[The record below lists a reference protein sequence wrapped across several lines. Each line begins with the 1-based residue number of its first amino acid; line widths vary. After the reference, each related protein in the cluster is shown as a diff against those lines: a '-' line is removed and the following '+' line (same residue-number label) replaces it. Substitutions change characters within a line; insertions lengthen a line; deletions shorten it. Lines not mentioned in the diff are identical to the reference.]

1 MAAGESKED
10 AVGRLDALRTINR
23 DAALKDEILS
33 RIAED
38 AAIGERLTDRAS
50 IGPTGAAP
58 ETILESRILAP
69 GMISVDDARSVL
81 EDPPDRPVD
90 FGLEA
95 IILVLGRPVLLVRD
109 DDYDLATLETD
120 TWRAR
125 LEEARSGLKSG
136 ILSVGR
142 VDLDNNPRFDWVGT
156 AWVVT
161 DDIVVTNRHVAAEFA
176 RREGDRFVFQTSFL
190 GQMGAR
196 IDFKEELDGPAS
208 AEFRIAEVLHI
219 EDPGG
224 PDMAFLRID
233 WGSGGKRA
241 PIRLAANTETGRGV
255 AVIGYPAKDSR
266 TRIPDEMDRI
276 FGSVYN
282 VKRLAPGDVTAVR
295 EQEQL
300 INHDC
305 TTLGGN
311 SGSAVLDLET
321 GEAVALHFAGRERDR
336 NFAVPAPT
344 IRARLDQLLGS
355 DTTGRTTVTS
365 PTSDV
370 EKPLTL
376 ADLEGRTGYE
386 PGFLGLAVDHPTPQP
401 ELANAVAP
409 VTGRADGLLDYTHY
423 SVRMHRLRRLA
434 MYTAVNIDGASARN
448 VRRERDKWNMDPR
461 LDSEF
466 QVGNELYERNKLD
479 RGHLVRRLDP
489 AWGDTFESAAAA
501 ARDTFFYTNCAPQH
515 ERHNQDLWLGIEDHI
530 LGNAD
535 VRDLRVS
542 VFSGPIFRDSDRRY
556 RDFLIP
562 EDYWKVVAMVND
574 ETDRLSVTA
583 YVVSQRDFMEDLEFV
598 FGPFMT
604 YQVPVATVEEQTHL
618 DFGRLK
624 DFDPLAQTEGSPVRL
639 LRTLDDIVL

>member
-1 MAAGESKED
+1 
-10 AVGRLDALRTINR
+10 VGRLDALRNINR
-23 DAALKDEILS
+23 DTALKEEILT

-38 AAIGERLTDRAS
+38 AAIGERLAERAP
-50 IGPTGAAP
+50 IGPAAVAP
-58 ETILESRILAP
+58 DGTLEESRVVP
-69 GMISVDDARSVL
+69 GSVSVDAARSVI
-81 EDPPDRPVD
+81 EDPPDRPFD

-95 IILVLGRPVLLVRD
+95 IILVMGRPVLLVKD
-109 DDYDLATLETD
+109 DDYDLTTLETD
-120 TWRAR
+120 TWRSR
-125 LEEARSGLKSG
+125 LELARPGLKSG
-136 ILSVGR
+136 ILSIGR

-156 AWVVT
+156 GWVVA
-161 DDIVVTNRHVAAEFA
+161 DDVVVTNRHVAAEFA
-176 RREGDRFVFQTSFL
+176 RRKGDGFVFQTSFL

-208 AEFRIAEVLHI
+208 AEFRVAEVLHI
-219 EDPGG
+219 EDQSG
-224 PDMAFLRID
+224 PDMAFLRVD
-233 WGSGGKRA
+233 WGSAEKRT
-241 PIRLAANTETGRGV
+241 PIRLATSTQTGRGV

-282 VKRLAPGDVTAVR
+282 VKRLAPGDVTAVK

-311 SGSAVLDLET
+311 SGSSVLDLET

-344 IRARLDQLLGS
+344 VRARLEQLLAS
-355 DTTGRTTVTS
+355 DTTGRTVVTTPS
-365 PTSDV
+365 PDA

-376 ADLEGRTGYE
+376 ADLQGRTGYE
-386 PGFLGLAVDHPTPQP
+386 GGFLGQPVNHPGLQP
-401 ELANAVAP
+401 ELANSLAP
-409 VTGRADGLLDYTHY
+409 VTGRDDGILDYTHY
-423 SVRMHRLRRLA
+423 SVRMHRFRRLA

-448 VRRERDKWNMDPR
+448 VRRQRDKWNMDPR
-461 LDSEF
+461 LDPQY

-489 AWGDTFESAAAA
+489 AWGDTFESAEAAA
-501 ARDTFFYTNCAPQH
+501 LDTFFYTNCAPQH
-515 ERHNQDLWLGIEDHI
+515 ERHNQGLWLGIEDHI

-556 RDFLIP
+556 REFLIP

-574 ETDRLSVTA
+574 ETGRLSVTA
-583 YVVSQRDFMEDLEFV
+583 YVVSQRDFMDDLEFA

-604 YQVPVATVEEQTHL
+604 YQVPVATIEEQTRL
-618 DFGRLK
+618 DFGSLK
-624 DFDPLAQTEGSPVRL
+624 EFDPLARTEGLPIRRL
-639 LRTLDDIVL
+639 ETLADIVL

>member
-1 MAAGESKED
+1 MAAGTRED
-10 AVGRLDALRTINR
+10 AVGRLDALRNINR
-23 DAALKDEILS
+23 DTALKEEILT
-33 RIAED
+33 RIADD
-38 AAIGERLTDRAS
+38 AAIGERLAERAP
-50 IGPTGAAP
+50 IGPAGVAP
-58 ETILESRILAP
+58 GGTLQESRIVP
-69 GMISVDDARSVL
+69 DSISVDAARSVI
-81 EDPPDRPVD
+81 EDPPERPFD

-95 IILVLGRPVLLVRD
+95 IILVMGRPVLLVKD
-109 DDYDLATLETD
+109 DDYDLTILETD
-120 TWRAR
+120 TWRSR
-125 LEEARSGLKSG
+125 LELARPGLRSG

-156 AWVVT
+156 AWVVA
-161 DDIVVTNRHVAAEFA
+161 DDVVVTNRHVASEFA
-176 RREGDRFVFQTSFL
+176 RREGDGFVFQTSFL

-208 AEFRIAEVLHI
+208 AEFRVAEVLHI
-219 EDPGG
+219 QDQGG
-224 PDMAFLRID
+224 PDMAFLRVD
-233 WGSGGKRA
+233 WGNGGKRA
-241 PIRLAANTETGRGV
+241 PIRLASSTQLGRGV

-282 VKRLAPGDVTAVR
+282 VKRLAPGDVTAVK

-336 NFAVPAPT
+336 NFAVPSLT
-344 IRARLDQLLGS
+344 VKARLEQLLGS
-355 DTTGRTTVTS
+355 DPTGRTVVTTPS
-365 PTSDV
+365 SDA

-376 ADLEGRTGYE
+376 ADLQGRIGYQTD
-386 PGFLGLAVDHPTPQP
+386 FLGHTVTHPGLRP
-401 ELANAVAP
+401 ELANALAP
-409 VTGRADGLLDYTHY
+409 VTGRDDGILDYTHY
-423 SVRMHRLRRLA
+423 SVRMHRFRRLA

-448 VRRERDKWNMDPR
+448 VRRQRDKWNMDPR
-461 LDSEF
+461 LDPQF

-489 AWGDTFESAAAA
+489 AWGDTFESAEAAA
-501 ARDTFFYTNCAPQH
+501 LDTFFYTNCAPQH
-515 ERHNQDLWLGIEDHI
+515 ARHNQDLWLGIEDHI

-542 VFSGPIFRDSDRRY
+542 VFSGPIFRESDRRY
-556 RDFLIP
+556 REFLIP

-574 ETDRLSVTA
+574 ETGQLSATA
-583 YVVSQRDFMEDLEFV
+583 YVVSQRDFMDDLEFV

-604 YQVPVATVEEQTHL
+604 YQVPVATVEEQTRL
-618 DFGRLK
+618 DFGSLK
-624 DFDPLAQTEGSPVRL
+624 DFDPLARTEGSPIRQL
-639 LRTLDDIVL
+639 ETLADIVL

>member
-1 MAAGESKED
+1 
-10 AVGRLDALRTINR
+10 VGRLDALRNINR
-23 DAALKDEILS
+23 DAELKEEILT
-33 RIAED
+33 RIAAD
-38 AAIGERLTDRAS
+38 TDIGERLAERA
-50 IGPTGAAP
+50 PTGPARAAP
-58 ETILESRILAP
+58 DKMLESRAVP
-69 GMISVDDARSVL
+69 GRVSADAARSVI
-81 EDPPDRPVD
+81 EDPPERPSD

-95 IILVLGRPVLLVRD
+95 IILVLGRPVLLVKD

-125 LEEARSGLKSG
+125 LDQARAGLKSG

-156 AWVVT
+156 GWVVA
-161 DDIVVTNRHVAAEFA
+161 DDVVVTNRHVASEFA
-176 RREGDRFVFQTSFL
+176 RREGDGFVFQTSFM
-190 GQMGAR
+190 GPMGAR

-219 EDPGG
+219 EDPSG
-224 PDMAFLRID
+224 PDMAFLRVD
-233 WGSGGKRA
+233 WASGGKRA
-241 PIRLAANTETGRGV
+241 PIRLASSAQTGRGV

-282 VKRLAPGDVTAVR
+282 VKRLAPGDVTAVK

-300 INHDC
+300 VNHDC

-344 IRARLDQLLGS
+344 VRARLAQLLGS
-355 DTTGRTTVTS
+355 DTTGRIVGTS
-365 PTSDV
+365 PASDV

-386 PGFLGLAVDHPTPQP
+386 PGFLGQNVDHPSLKP
-401 ELANAVAP
+401 ELANVLAP
-409 VTGRADGLLDYTHY
+409 VTGRDDGILDYTHY
-423 SVRMHRLRRLA
+423 SVRMHRFRRLA

-448 VRRERDKWNMDPR
+448 VRRERDKWNLDPR
-461 LDSEF
+461 LDTQF

-501 ARDTFFYTNCAPQH
+501 AQDTFFYTNCAPQH

-556 RDFLIP
+556 REFLIP

-583 YVVSQRDFMEDLEFV
+583 YVVSQRDFMDDLEFA

-604 YQVPVATVEEQTHL
+604 YQVPVATIEEQTRL
-618 DFGRLK
+618 NFGGLK
-624 DFDPLAQTEGSPVRL
+624 DFDPLAQTEGSPIRP
-639 LRTLDDIVL
+639 LRSLDDIVL

>member
-1 MAAGESKED
+1 M
-10 AVGRLDALRTINR
+10 GRLDALRNINR
-23 DAALKDEILS
+23 DAALKEEILS
-33 RIAED
+33 KISDD
-38 AAIGERLTDRAS
+38 AAIGERLAERA
-50 IGPTGAAP
+50 PTEPAGVAP
-58 ETILESRILAP
+58 PDDFHESRVVP
-69 GMISVDDARSVL
+69 GSISVDAARSVI
-81 EDPPDRPVD
+81 EDPPDRPFD

-95 IILVLGRPVLLVRD
+95 IILVMGRPVLLVKD
-109 DDYDLATLETD
+109 DDFDLETLETD
-120 TWRAR
+120 TWKTR
-125 LEEARSGLKSG
+125 LEKARQGLKSG

-156 AWVVT
+156 AWVVA

-176 RREGDRFVFQTSFL
+176 QREGDGFVFQTSFL

-196 IDFKEELDGPAS
+196 IDFKEELDGPAP
-208 AEFRIAEVLHI
+208 AEFQIAEVLHI
-219 EDPGG
+219 EDAPG
-224 PDMAFLRID
+224 PDMAFLRVD
-233 WGSGGKRA
+233 WGIGEKRA
-241 PIRLAANTETGRGV
+241 PIRLAPSTETGRGV

-282 VKRLAPGDVTAVR
+282 VKRLAPGDVTAVAT
-295 EQEQL
+295 QEAL

-321 GEAVALHFAGRERDR
+321 GNAVALHFAGRERDR
-336 NFAVPAPT
+336 NFAVPAPAV
-344 IRARLDQLLGS
+344 RARLDLLLGS
-355 DTTGRTTVTS
+355 GTTGRIAPIT
-365 PTSDV
+365 PTPEM

-376 ADLEGRTGYE
+376 ADLEGRTGYQ
-386 PGFLGLAVDHPTPQP
+386 PAFLGPTVDHPTLLPQ
-401 ELANAVAP
+401 LASALAP
-409 VTGRADGLLDYTHY
+409 ITGRDDGILDYTHY
-423 SVRMHRLRRLA
+423 SVRMHRFRRLA

-461 LDSEF
+461 LDPQF

-489 AWGDTFESAAAA
+489 AWGETFADAEAAAL
-501 ARDTFFYTNCAPQH
+501 DTFFYTNCAPQH
-515 ERHNQDLWLGIEDHI
+515 ARHNQDLWLGIEDHI

-556 RDFLIP
+556 REFLIP

-574 ETDRLSVTA
+574 ETGRLSATA
-583 YVVSQRDFMEDLEFV
+583 YVVSQRDFMDDLEFA

-604 YQVPVATVEEQTHL
+604 YQVPVATVEEQTQL
-618 DFGRLK
+618 DFGSLK
-624 DFDPLAQTEGSPVRL
+624 DFDPLAQTEGSPIRQL
-639 LRTLDDIVL
+639 QTLADIVL

>member
-1 MAAGESKED
+1 M
-10 AVGRLDALRTINR
+10 GRLDALRNINR
-23 DAALKDEILS
+23 DTALKEEILT
-33 RIAED
+33 RISED
-38 AAIGERLTDRAS
+38 AAIGERLADRAAMS
-50 IGPTGAAP
+50 PAGTAPAGP
-58 ETILESRILAP
+58 LESRVLSP
-69 GMISVDDARSVL
+69 GMISLDAARSVL
-81 EDPPDRPVD
+81 EDPPERPLD

-95 IILVLGRPVLLVRD
+95 IILVMGRPVLLVRD

-120 TWRAR
+120 TWRTR
-125 LEEARSGLKSG
+125 LEQARPGLKSG

-156 AWVVT
+156 GWVVA
-161 DDIVVTNRHVAAEFA
+161 DDVIVTNRHVAAEFA
-176 RREGDRFVFQTSFL
+176 RREGDGFVFQTSFL

-196 IDFKEELDGPAS
+196 IDFKEELDGPTS

-224 PDMAFLRID
+224 PDLAFLRVD
-233 WGSGGKRA
+233 WGSGDKRA
-241 PIRLAANTETGRGV
+241 PIRLSSSTQTGRGV

-282 VKRLAPGDVTAVR
+282 VKRLAPGDVTSVS

-321 GEAVALHFAGRERDR
+321 AEAVALHFAGRERDR

-344 IRARLDQLLGS
+344 VRARLDQLLGS
-355 DTTGRTTVTS
+355 DTVGRTVVT
-365 PTSDV
+365 PRSDV

-376 ADLEGRTGYE
+376 ADMDGRTGFE
-386 PGFLGLAVDHPTPQP
+386 PGFLGQIVDHPALRP
-401 ELANAVAP
+401 ELANALAP
-409 VTGRADGLLDYTHY
+409 VTGRDDGILDYTHY
-423 SVRMHRLRRLA
+423 SVRMHRFRRLA
-434 MYTAVNIDGASARN
+434 MYTAVNIDGALARN
-448 VRRERDKWNMDPR
+448 VRRERDKWNLDPR
-461 LDSEF
+461 LDQQF

-501 ARDTFFYTNCAPQH
+501 AQDTFFYTNCAPQH

-556 RDFLIP
+556 REFLIP
-562 EDYWKVVAMVND
+562 EDYWKVVAMIDD
-574 ETDRLSVTA
+574 ETDQLSVTA

-604 YQVPVATVEEQTHL
+604 YQVPVATIEEQTRL
-618 DFGRLK
+618 DFGSLK
-624 DFDPLAQTEGSPVRL
+624 DFDPLARAEGSPVRL

>member
-1 MAAGESKED
+1 
-10 AVGRLDALRTINR
+10 VGRLDALRNINR
-23 DAALKDEILS
+23 DTALKDEILT

-38 AAIGERLTDRAS
+38 AAIGERLAERAP
-50 IGPTGAAP
+50 IGPAAVAP
-58 ETILESRILAP
+58 DGTLEESRVVLDS
-69 GMISVDDARSVL
+69 ISVDAARSVI
-81 EDPPDRPVD
+81 EDPPDRPFD

-95 IILVLGRPVLLVRD
+95 IILVMGRPVLLVKD
-109 DDYDLATLETD
+109 DDYDLTTLETD
-120 TWRAR
+120 TWRSR
-125 LEEARSGLKSG
+125 LELARPGLKSG
-136 ILSVGR
+136 ILSIGR

-156 AWVVT
+156 GWVVA
-161 DDIVVTNRHVAAEFA
+161 DDVVVTNRHVAAEFA
-176 RREGDRFVFQTSFL
+176 RREGDGFVFQTSFL

-208 AEFRIAEVLHI
+208 AEFRVAEVLHI
-219 EDPGG
+219 EDQGG
-224 PDMAFLRID
+224 PDMAFLRVD
-233 WGSGGKRA
+233 WGSAERRT
-241 PIRLAANTETGRGV
+241 PIRLATSTQTGRGV

-282 VKRLAPGDVTAVR
+282 VKRLAPGDVTAVK

-311 SGSAVLDLET
+311 SGSSVLDLET

-344 IRARLDQLLGS
+344 VRARLEQLLAS
-355 DTTGRTTVTS
+355 DTTGRTVVTTPS
-365 PTSDV
+365 PDA

-376 ADLEGRTGYE
+376 ADLQGRTGYE
-386 PGFLGLAVDHPTPQP
+386 GGFLGQPVNHPGLQP
-401 ELANAVAP
+401 ELANSLAP
-409 VTGRADGLLDYTHY
+409 VTGRDDGILDYTHY
-423 SVRMHRLRRLA
+423 SVRMHRFRRLA
-434 MYTAVNIDGASARN
+434 MYTVVNIDGASARN
-448 VRRERDKWNMDPR
+448 VRRQRDKWNMDPR
-461 LDSEF
+461 LDPQF

-489 AWGDTFESAAAA
+489 AWGDTFESAEAAA
-501 ARDTFFYTNCAPQH
+501 LDTFFYTNCAPQH
-515 ERHNQDLWLGIEDHI
+515 ERHNQGLWLGIEDHI

-542 VFSGPIFRDSDRRY
+542 VFSGPIFRDSDRQY
-556 RDFLIP
+556 REFLIP

-574 ETDRLSVTA
+574 ETGRLSVTA
-583 YVVSQRDFMEDLEFV
+583 YVVSQRDFMDDLEFA

-604 YQVPVATVEEQTHL
+604 YQVPVATIEEQTRL
-618 DFGRLK
+618 NFGSLK
-624 DFDPLAQTEGSPVRL
+624 EFDPLARTEGSPIRRL
-639 LRTLDDIVL
+639 ETLADIVL